1 MADKKSAN
9 LRTPIV
15 AVLGHVDHG
24 KTLLLDKIRGSQV
37 VKTEA
42 GGITQHIGATLV
54 PIDVIRKMS
63 ASLGDLGVTVPG
75 LLFIDT
81 PGHHA
86 FTTLRARGG
95 ALADMAIVVVDIT
108 EGFQPQTIEA
118 LQILRNYKTPFVVA
132 ANKIDRI
139 PGWRVNKDATFQKS
153 FATQG
158 SRTQEILEKRTY
170 ELVGKLSDLEFNSE
184 RYDRIRDF
192 QRTIA
197 IVPVSALTGEGI
209 PDLLMVMIG
218 LAQRF
223 MTGNLHFSAGNPA
236 RGTVLEVKEERGLG
250 STIDVILYDG
260 TLSVGD
266 EIAVGAQNGVIT
278 TKVRSLL
285 KPRALHEIRVE
296 ERFERV
302 KKVIAASGVKISA
315 PSLETVV
322 AGSPLVAITED
333 RDAAIHEV
341 EKEMESIQVTI
352 SNEGIMIKADTIGA
366 LEALSKELE
375 NHNIGVIKAEVGP
388 VSRHDL
394 IEVQTIA
401 DPLKS
406 VLLCFN
412 TSFLPDAEELLKD
425 PAFSR
430 VKVFS
435 SGVIYELIDK
445 YLKWRE
451 ERKREMEERKFEQI
465 VMPAKI
471 SLLPNCIF
479 RQSNPAVV
487 GVRVLGGKL
496 RPDVHLID
504 RSGKRVGHLKT
515 MQQRGEY
522 IHEAAAGAEIAISI
536 EGATVGRQIEVGDEL
551 LVDVPERHVKVLEHE
566 MLPHLSSDTRMV
578 LEEFTGMKRRTEPFW
593 GK

>member
-1 MADKKSAN
+1 MAEKATD

-24 KTLLLDKIRGSQV
+24 KTLLLDRIRGSEV

-54 PIDVIRKMS
+54 PIEVIRKMS
-63 ASLGDLGVTVPG
+63 MSLGQLGMTVPG

-132 ANKIDRI
+132 ANKIDRL

-158 SRTQEILEKRTY
+158 SRTQDLLEKRTY
-170 ELVGKLSDLEFNSE
+170 ELVGKLSDLDFNSE

-209 PDLLMVMIG
+209 ADLLMVMIG

-223 MTGNLHFSAGNPA
+223 MTGNLQFSADNPA

-250 STIDVILYDG
+250 ATIDVILYDG

-302 KKVIAASGVKISA
+302 KKVVAASGVKISA
-315 PSLETVV
+315 PSLEEAV
-322 AGSPLVAITED
+322 AGSPMVAFSGNRE
-333 RDAAIHEV
+333 AAIREV
-341 EKEMESIQVTI
+341 EKEMEEIQVTL
-352 SNEGIMIKADTIGA
+352 SEEGILIKADTIGA

-375 NHNIGVIKAEVGP
+375 NHAIGVIKADVGP

-394 IEVQTIA
+394 IEVQTIQ

-412 TSFLPDAEELLKD
+412 TSLLPDAAELLKD
-425 PAFSR
+425 PAFSS

-435 SGVIYELIDK
+435 SGVIYELIDT
-445 YLKWRE
+445 YLKWRDD
-451 ERKREMEERKFEQI
+451 RKREMEERKFEKI
-465 VMPAKI
+465 IMPAKI

-496 RPDVHLID
+496 RPDVYLVD
-504 RSGKRVGHLKT
+504 RSGKRIGHLKT

-566 MLPHLSSDTRMV
+566 MLPHLSSDSRMV
-578 LEEFTGMKRRTEPFW
+578 LEEFAGLKRRAEPFW

>member
-1 MADKKSAN
+1 
-9 LRTPIV
+9 
-15 AVLGHVDHG
+15 
-24 KTLLLDKIRGSQV
+24 
-37 VKTEA
+37 
-42 GGITQHIGATLV
+42 
-54 PIDVIRKMS
+54 
-63 ASLGDLGVTVPG
+63 
-75 LLFIDT
+75 
-81 PGHHA
+81 
-86 FTTLRARGG
+86 
-95 ALADMAIVVVDIT
+95 
-108 EGFQPQTIEA
+108 
-118 LQILRNYKTPFVVA
+118 VVA

-139 PGWRVNKDATFQKS
+139 PGWRVNPDATFQRS
-153 FATQG
+153 FSAQG
-158 SRTQEILEKRTY
+158 SRTREILETRTY
-170 ELVGKLSDLEFNSE
+170 EVVGKLSDLEFNSE

-223 MTGNLHFSAGNPA
+223 MTGNLHFSADNPA

-250 STIDVILYDG
+250 STLDVILYDG

-266 EIAVGAQNGVIT
+266 EIAVGAQNGVII

-296 ERFERV
+296 EKFERV

-322 AGSPLVAITED
+322 AGSPIRVVTGD
-333 RDAAIHEV
+333 RNAVIHAV
-341 EKEMESIQVTI
+341 EKEMEEIQVKI
-352 SNEGIMIKADTIGA
+352 SEEGIVIKADTIGA

-375 NHNIGVIKAEVGP
+375 NHGIGVIKADVGL

-394 IEVQTIA
+394 VEVQTIG

-412 TSFLPDAEELLKD
+412 TSLLPDAEELLKD
-425 PAFSR
+425 PSFSQ
-430 VKVFS
+430 VQVFS
-435 SGVIYELIDK
+435 SGVIYELIDN

-451 ERKREMEERKFEQI
+451 GRKREMEERKFEQI
-465 VMPAKI
+465 IMPAKI
-471 SLLPNCIF
+471 SLLPNCVF

-487 GVRVLGGKL
+487 GVRILGGKL
-496 RPDVHLID
+496 RPDVNLID

-522 IHEAAAGAEIAISI
+522 IHEASSGAEIAVSI

-566 MLPHLSSDTRMV
+566 MLPHLSSDTVLV
-578 LEEFTGMKRRTEPFW
+578 LEEFTVMKRRTDPFW

>member
-1 MADKKSAN
+1 MAGKTAN
-9 LRTPIV
+9 IRTPIV

-54 PIDVIRKMS
+54 PIDVITRMS
-63 ASLGDLGVTVPG
+63 SSLGQLEVNVPG

-95 ALADMAIVVVDIT
+95 ALADMAILVVDIT

-139 PGWRVNKDATFQKS
+139 PGWRVNRDETFQRS
-153 FATQG
+153 FAAQG
-158 SRTQEILEKRTY
+158 SRAQELLETRTY
-170 ELVGKLSDLEFNSE
+170 ELVGKLSDMGFNSE

-223 MTGNLHFSAGNPA
+223 MTQNLRFSEDNLA

-250 STIDVILYDG
+250 PTIDVILYDG

-266 EIAVGAQNGVIT
+266 EIAIGGQNGVVV
-278 TKVRSLL
+278 TKIRSLL

-296 ERFERV
+296 EKFERV
-302 KKVIAASGVKISA
+302 KKIVAAAGVKVSA
-315 PSLETVV
+315 PTLESVV
-322 AGSPLVAITED
+322 AGSPLIAIKGDKE
-333 RDAAIHEV
+333 AAIRAV
-341 EKEMESIQVTI
+341 EKEMEEIQVKI
-352 SNEGIMIKADTIGA
+352 SDEGITIKADTIGA

-375 NHNIGVIKAEVGP
+375 NHGIGVIKASVGS
-388 VSRHDL
+388 VSRHDM
-394 IEVQTIA
+394 IEVQTIG

-412 TSFLPDAEELLKD
+412 TSLLPDAEELLKD
-425 PAFSR
+425 QVFSR

-435 SGVIYELIDK
+435 SGIIYELIDD

-451 ERKREMEERKFEQI
+451 EERREMEERKFEQI
-465 VMPAKI
+465 IMPAKI
-471 SLLPNCIF
+471 SLLPNCVF

-496 RPDVHLID
+496 RPDVYLID
-504 RSGKRVGHLKT
+504 RTGRRVGHLKT
-515 MQQRGEY
+515 MQERGEY
-522 IHEAAAGAEIAISI
+522 IHESIAGAEIAISI
-536 EGATVGRQIEVGDEL
+536 EGATVGRQIDVGDEL

-566 MLPHLSSDTRMV
+566 MLPHLSSDTQMV
-578 LEEFTGMKRRTEPFW
+578 LDEFAVLKRRSDPFW

>member
-1 MADKKSAN
+1 
-9 LRTPIV
+9 
-15 AVLGHVDHG
+15 VLGHVDHG

-54 PIDVIRKMS
+54 PINVIQKMS
-63 ASLGDLGVTVPG
+63 TSLGQLEVNVPG

-95 ALADMAIVVVDIT
+95 ALADMAILVVDIT
-108 EGFQPQTIEA
+108 EGFQPQTLEA

-139 PGWRVNKDATFQKS
+139 PGWRVNRDATFQKS

-158 SRTQEILEKRTY
+158 SRTQEILETRTY

-192 QRTIA
+192 QRTVA

-223 MTGNLHFSAGNPA
+223 MTSNLHFSADNPA

-250 STIDVILYDG
+250 PTLDVILYDG

-266 EIAVGAQNGVIT
+266 EIALGAQAGVIT
-278 TKVRSLL
+278 TRVRSLL

-296 ERFERV
+296 EKFERV
-302 KKVIAASGVKISA
+302 KQVVAASGVKISA
-315 PSLETVV
+315 PDLEKVV
-322 AGSPLVAITED
+322 AGSPLVAITGE
-333 RDAAIHEV
+333 RQAAIIEV
-341 EKEMESIQVTI
+341 EKEMEAIQVKI
-352 SNEGIMIKADTIGA
+352 SEEGIMIKADTIGA

-375 NHNIGVIKAEVGP
+375 NHSIGVIKAEVGP
-388 VSRHDL
+388 VSRRDL
-394 IEVQTIA
+394 VEVQTIQ

-412 TSFLPDAEELLKD
+412 TPLLPDAVETLKD
-425 PAFSR
+425 PTFAG

-435 SGVIYELIDK
+435 SGIIYELIDM
-445 YLKWRE
+445 YMKWRE
-451 ERKREMEERKFEQI
+451 DCKRKLEERKFEQI
-465 VMPAKI
+465 ITPAKI
-471 SLLPNCIF
+471 ALLPNCIF

-496 RPDVHLID
+496 RPDVYLID
-504 RSGKRVGHLKT
+504 RSGKRIGHLKT

-522 IHEAAAGAEIAISI
+522 IHEAPAGAEIAISI

-551 LVDVPERHVKVLEHE
+551 LVEVPERHVKILEHE

-578 LEEFTGMKRRTEPFW
+578 LEEFTTLKRKEEPFW